1 MLTVLDATPPAGAVI
16 GAVAGVCLILFLA
29 AIAGTRRMRIGG
41 ADPPLLKRRLRFSY
55 FAIAW
60 AFLLPLAMLGLWLTG
75 HALIAVLVLIAYAIL
90 ALSFSMLVAVLR
102 ARHQDR
108 QDRTSKVRPS

>member
-16 GAVAGVCLILFLA
+16 GAAAGVCLILFLA

-60 AFLLPLAMLGLWLTG
+60 ASLLPLAMLGLWLTG

-90 ALSFSMLVAVLR
+90 AVRCCTLGLSGRHNASGR
-102 ARHQDR
+102 ACWARI
-108 QDRTSKVRPS
+108 PSG